1 MSAAT
6 AIGATR
12 PGPWFGTAWL
22 RGVLN
27 SPRMSGSLVAGLVM
41 VALVVLLSL
50 AGPRLVNSRLAA
62 VGAVKPSQA
71 PSAQYLLGTDSQ
83 GRDMLTIM
91 VLGTPQTLRIGLI
104 AGVVGLAV
112 GLVLGLMSGFF
123 GGTVDAVIRVLADS
137 LLTVPSLA
145 IMVLIAASVG
155 HMTVELMGLTVAAL
169 AWMHPTR
176 SIRSQVLSMRE
187 RSYVSVARANGESE
201 LGILFREVMPNLVP
215 YIAASF
221 VGAVSGAILAA
232 VGLEAIGLGPNDV
245 HTLGTTIYWAE
256 KFSAVLRGQW
266 WWWGPPIVA
275 ISFIFV
281 GLFLLSAGLDRIAN
295 PKLRTRT

>member
-6 AIGATR
+6 AVA
-12 PGPWFGTAWL
+12 AA
-22 RGVLN
+22 RGGWRLPLAVRAILH
-27 SPRMSGSLVAGLVM
+27 SPRVSRGLVIGLVM
-41 VALVVLLSL
+41 LGLVVVLALLGPHFVNAKL
-50 AGPRLVNSRLAA
+50 AN

-71 PSAQYLLGTDSQ
+71 PSAHYLLGTDSQ

-91 VLGTPQTLRIGLI
+91 VLGTPQTMRIGLI
-104 AGVVGLAV
+104 AGVVGLAI
-112 GLVLGLMSGFF
+112 GLVLGLVSGFF
-123 GGTVDAVIRVLADS
+123 GGIVDAVIRILADS
-137 LLTVPSLA
+137 LMTVPGLA
-145 IMVLIAASVG
+145 IMVIIAASVG

-176 SIRSQVLSMRE
+176 AIRSQVLSIRE
-187 RSYVSVARANGESE
+187 RSYVRVARANGESE

-232 VGLEAIGLGPNDV
+232 IGLEALGLGPNDV

-281 GLFLLSAGLDRIAN
+281 GLFLVSSGLDRIAN
-295 PKLRTRT
+295 PKLRQRT

>member
-1 MSAAT
+1 MSATT
-6 AIGATR
+6 AMMAAGRRSYTVSA
-12 PGPWFGTAWL
+12 L
-22 RGVLN
+22 RGVLQ
-27 SPRMSGSLVAGLVM
+27 SPRMSRSLMAGIVM
-41 VALVVLLSL
+41 LALVVLLALLGPHFVNAKL
-50 AGPRLVNSRLAA
+50 AS

-91 VLGTPQTLRIGLI
+91 VLGTPQTMRIGVI
-104 AGVVGLAV
+104 AGVVGLAI
-112 GLVLGLMSGFF
+112 GLVLGLTSGFF
-123 GGTVDAVIRVLADS
+123 GGVVDAIIRVLADS
-137 LLTVPSLA
+137 LMTVPGLA
-145 IMVLIAASVG
+145 IMVIIAASVG

-176 SIRSQVLSMRE
+176 SIRAQVLSIRE
-187 RSYVSVARANGESE
+187 RAYVSVARANGEGE

-215 YIAASF
+215 YVAASF

-232 VGLEAIGLGPNDV
+232 VGLEALGLGPNDV

-275 ISFIFV
+275 IAFIFV

-295 PKLRTRT
+295 PKLRQRS

>member
-1 MSAAT
+1 MSVAT
-6 AIGATR
+6 AMAASGR
-12 PGPWFGTAWL
+12 RSSGTAAL
-22 RGVLN
+22 RGVLR

-41 VALVVLLSL
+41 LGLVVLL
-50 AGPRLVNSRLAA
+50 AVVGPRFINPRLAA
-62 VGAVKPSQA
+62 VGAVRPSQA

-91 VLGTPQTLRIGLI
+91 VLATPQTLRIGLI
-104 AGVVGLAV
+104 AGFVGMAIGLTL
-112 GLVLGLMSGFF
+112 GLVSGFF
-123 GGTVDAVIRVLADS
+123 GGPVDGGIRVLADS
-137 LLTVPSLA
+137 LMTVPGLA
-145 IMVLIAASVG
+145 IMVIIAASVG
-155 HMTVELMGLTVAAL
+155 HMTVELMALTVAAL

-176 SIRSQVLSMRE
+176 AIRAQTLSIRE
-187 RSYVSVARANGESE
+187 RSYVLVARANGESE
-201 LGILFREVMPNLVP
+201 MGILFREVMPNLVP
-215 YIAASF
+215 YIAAAF

-281 GLFLLSAGLDRIAN
+281 AMFLLSSGLDRIAN

>member
-1 MSAAT
+1 MTLAT
-6 AIGATR
+6 AVAIAGRR
-12 PGPWFGTAWL
+12 PFGTTML
-22 RGVLN
+22 RGILR
-27 SPRMSGSLVAGLVM
+27 SPRMSGSLVAGIAMLS
-41 VALVVLLSL
+41 LVVLLSL
-50 AGPRLVNSRLAA
+50 FAPHFVNAKLAA
-62 VGAVKPSQA
+62 VGSVRPSQH

-104 AGVVGLAV
+104 AGVVGLAA

-123 GGTVDAVIRVLADS
+123 GGAVDAVIRVLADS
-137 LLTVPSLA
+137 LMTVPSLA
-145 IMVLIAASVG
+145 IMVVIAASVG

-176 SIRSQVLSMRE
+176 SIRAQVLSIRE
-187 RSYVSVARANGESE
+187 RSYVSVARANGEGE
-201 LGILFREVMPNLVP
+201 LGILFREVLPNLVP

-245 HTLGTTIYWAE
+245 HTLGTTIYWSQ

-281 GLFLLSAGLDRIAN
+281 ALFLLSAGLDRIAN
-295 PKLRTRT
+295 PRLRQRT

>member
-1 MSAAT
+1 MSAAI
-6 AIGATR
+6 ALASPERR
-12 PGPWFGTAWL
+12 PLL
-22 RGVLN
+22 RGIFR
-27 SPRMSGSLVAGLVM
+27 SPRMSGSLVAGIIM
-41 VALVVLLSL
+41 VTLVVLLSL
-50 AGPRLVNSRLAA
+50 FGPRLVNARLAA
-62 VGAVKPSQA
+62 VGAVKPSQP

-123 GGTVDAVIRVLADS
+123 GGRVDAVIRVLADS

-176 SIRSQVLSMRE
+176 AIRSQVLSIRE
-187 RSYVSVARANGESE
+187 RSYVSVARANGEGE

-295 PKLRTRT
+295 PKLRQRT

>member
-1 MSAAT
+1 MSVAT
-6 AIGATR
+6 AIHASGRRFA
-12 PGPWFGTAWL
+12 GTAAL
-22 RGVLN
+22 RGILR

-41 VALVVLLSL
+41 LGLVVFLAL
-50 AGPRLVNSRLAA
+50 AGPRFVNARLAA
-62 VGAVKPSQA
+62 VGAVRPSQA

-91 VLGTPQTLRIGLI
+91 VLATPQTLRIGLI
-104 AGVVGLAV
+104 AGIVGMAI
-112 GLVLGLMSGFF
+112 GLTLGLLSGFF
-123 GGTVDAVIRVLADS
+123 GGAIDAVIRVLADS
-137 LLTVPSLA
+137 LMTVPSLA
-145 IMVLIAASVG
+145 IMVIIAASVG

-176 SIRSQVLSMRE
+176 AIRSQVLSIRE
-187 RSYVSVARANGESE
+187 RSYVSVARANGEGE

-281 GLFLLSAGLDRIAN
+281 GMFLLSSGLDRIAN

>member
-6 AIGATR
+6 AISATGR
-12 PGPWFGTAWL
+12 RALSTAAL
-22 RGVLN
+22 REVLR
-27 SPRMSGSLVAGLVM
+27 SPRMSGSLLAGLVM
-41 VALVVLLSL
+41 LGLVVLLAL
-50 AGPRLVNSRLAA
+50 VGPRFINPRLAA
-62 VGAVKPSQA
+62 VGAVRPSQP

-104 AGVVGLAV
+104 AGVVGMAI
-112 GLVLGLMSGFF
+112 GLTLGLMSGFF
-123 GGTVDAVIRVLADS
+123 GGAIDAVVRITADS
-137 LLTVPSLA
+137 LMTVPNLA
-145 IMVLIAASVG
+145 IMVIIAASVG

-169 AWMHPTR
+169 AWTHPTR
-176 SIRSQVLSMRE
+176 AIRAQVLSIRE
-187 RSYVSVARANGESE
+187 RSYVRVARANGESE
-201 LGILFREVMPNLVP
+201 TGILFREVMPNLVP

-281 GLFLLSAGLDRIAN
+281 GLFLLSSGLDRIAN
-295 PKLRTRT
+295 PKLRMRT

>member
-1 MSAAT
+1 MSVAT
-6 AIGATR
+6 AMAASGR
-12 PGPWFGTAWL
+12 RSFGTAAL
-22 RGVLN
+22 RGVLR

-41 VALVVLLSL
+41 LGLIVVLALL
-50 AGPRLVNSRLAA
+50 GPRFINPRLAA
-62 VGAVKPSQA
+62 VGAVRPSQP

-91 VLGTPQTLRIGLI
+91 VLATPQTLRIGLI
-104 AGVVGLAV
+104 AGVVGMAI
-112 GLVLGLMSGFF
+112 GLTLGLLSGFF
-123 GGTVDAVIRVLADS
+123 SGPVDGGIRVMADS
-137 LLTVPSLA
+137 LMTVPGLA
-145 IMVLIAASVG
+145 IMVIIAASVG
-155 HMTVELMGLTVAAL
+155 HMTVELMALTVAAL

-176 SIRSQVLSMRE
+176 AIRAQVLSIRE
-187 RSYVSVARANGESE
+187 RSYVLVARANGESD

-215 YIAASF
+215 YIAAAF

-266 WWWGPPIVA
+266 WWWGPPILA
-275 ISFIFV
+275 ISYIFV
-281 GLFLLSAGLDRIAN
+281 GMFLLSSGLDRIAN

>member
-6 AIGATR
+6 ALGATGR
-12 PGPWFGTAWL
+12 RASFGSVGL
-22 RGVLN
+22 RSVLN
-27 SPRMSGSLVAGLVM
+27 SPRMSGSLVGGLVM
-41 VALVVLLSL
+41 VTLVVLLSL
-50 AGPRLVNSRLAA
+50 VGPRVVNPRLAA

-112 GLVLGLMSGFF
+112 GLILGLMSGFF
-123 GGTVDAVIRVLADS
+123 GGAVDAVIRVLADS

-187 RSYVSVARANGESE
+187 RSYVSVARANGETE

-245 HTLGTTIYWAE
+245 TTP
-256 KFSAVLRGQW
+256 SARRST
-266 WWWGPPIVA
+266 GPRNSARSCVA
-275 ISFIFV
+275 S
-281 GLFLLSAGLDRIAN
+281 GGGGARPLWPSRSSLSASSCCRQVSTAS
-295 PKLRTRT
+295 PTRS

>member
-6 AIGATR
+6 ALAAPPRRALFGASKVR
-12 PGPWFGTAWL
+12 GIL
-22 RGVLN
+22 R

-41 VALVVLLSL
+41 VVLVVLLSL
-50 AGPRLVNSRLAA
+50 FGPRLVNPRLAA
-62 VGAVKPSQA
+62 VGAVKPSQP

-112 GLVLGLMSGFF
+112 GLVLGLSSGFF
-123 GGTVDAVIRVLADS
+123 GGKVDAVIRVLADS

-155 HMTVELMGLTVAAL
+155 HMTVELMALTVAAL

-176 SIRSQVLSMRE
+176 AIRSQVLSIRE
-187 RSYVSVARANGESE
+187 RSYVSVARANGEGE
-201 LGILFREVMPNLVP
+201 LGILFLEIMPNIVP
-215 YIAASF
+215 YVAASF

-245 HTLGTTIYWAE
+245 TTLGTTIYWAE

-275 ISFIFV
+275 ISFIFI
-281 GLFLLSAGLDRIAN
+281 GLFLLSSGLDRIAN
-295 PKLRTRT
+295 PKLRQRT

>member
-1 MSAAT
+1 MSVAT
-6 AIGATR
+6 AVAAGGRRA
-12 PGPWFGTAWL
+12 FGTTTL
-22 RGVLN
+22 RGVLR
-27 SPRMSGSLVAGLVM
+27 SPRMSGSLAAGLIM
-41 VALVVLLSL
+41 LSL
-50 AGPRLVNSRLAA
+50 IGMLAIFGPHFVNQKLAA
-62 VGAVKPSQA
+62 VGAVKPSQP

-91 VLGTPQTLRIGLI
+91 VLATPQTLRIGLI
-104 AGVVGLAV
+104 AGVVGMAI
-112 GLVLGLMSGFF
+112 GLTLGLLSGFF
-123 GGTVDAVIRVLADS
+123 GGPVDGGIRVLADS
-137 LLTVPSLA
+137 LMTVPGLA
-145 IMVLIAASVG
+145 IMVIIAASVG
-155 HMTVELMGLTVAAL
+155 HMTVELMALTVAAL

-176 SIRSQVLSMRE
+176 AIRAQVLSVRE
-187 RSYVSVARANGESE
+187 RSYVLVARANGESD
-201 LGILFREVMPNLVP
+201 LGVLFREVMPNLVP
-215 YIAASF
+215 YIAAAF

-275 ISFIFV
+275 ISYIFV
-281 GLFLLSAGLDRIAN
+281 GLFLLSSGLDRIAN

>member
-1 MSAAT
+1 MSVAT
-6 AIGATR
+6 AIAPTGRRANGTGA
-12 PGPWFGTAWL
+12 L
-22 RGVLN
+22 RGVLR
-27 SPRMSGSLVAGLVM
+27 SPRMSGSLVAGIVM
-41 VALVVLLSL
+41 LGLIVLLAVL
-50 AGPRLVNSRLAA
+50 GPPFVNAKLAA

-71 PSAQYLLGTDSQ
+71 PSALYLLGTDSQ

-91 VLGTPQTLRIGLI
+91 VLATPQTLRIGLI
-104 AGVVGLAV
+104 AGIVGLAIGLIL
-112 GLVLGLMSGFF
+112 GLVSGFF
-123 GGTVDAVIRVLADS
+123 GGAIDAVIRVMADS
-137 LLTVPSLA
+137 LMTVPSLA
-145 IMVLIAASVG
+145 IMVIIAASVG
-155 HMTVELMGLTVAAL
+155 HMTVELMALTVAAL

-176 SIRSQVLSMRE
+176 SIRAQVLSIRE
-187 RSYVSVARANGESE
+187 RSYVSVARANGERE
-201 LGILFREVMPNLVP
+201 LGILFREIMPNLVP

-295 PKLRTRT
+295 PKLRLRT

>member
-1 MSAAT
+1 MSVAT
-6 AIGATR
+6 AVAPPRRGS
-12 PGPWFGTAWL
+12 FGTSAVRGLL
-22 RGVLN
+22 R
-27 SPRMSGSLVAGLVM
+27 SPRLNGNLVAGLVM
-41 VALVVLLSL
+41 LGLILLLALI
-50 AGPRLVNSRLAA
+50 GPHLVNPHLAA
-62 VGAVKPSQA
+62 VGSVKPSQL
-71 PSAQYLLGTDSQ
+71 PSAQNLLGTDSQ

-91 VLGTPQTLRIGLI
+91 VLGTPQTLKIGLI
-104 AGVVGLAV
+104 AGVVGLGV
-112 GLVLGLMSGFF
+112 GLVLGLVSGFY
-123 GGTVDAVIRVLADS
+123 GGAPDAAIRVIADS
-137 LLTVPSLA
+137 LMTVPSLA
-145 IMVLIAASVG
+145 IMVIIAASVG

-176 SIRSQVLSMRE
+176 AIRSQVLTNRE

-201 LGILFREVMPNLVP
+201 WGILFREVMPNLVP

-245 HTLGTTIYWAE
+245 VTLGTTIYWSE

-266 WWWGPPIVA
+266 WWWGPPILA

-281 GLFLLSAGLDRIAN
+281 GLFLTSSGLDRIAN
-295 PKLRTRT
+295 PKLRQRT

>member
-1 MSAAT
+1 
-6 AIGATR
+6 
-12 PGPWFGTAWL
+12 
-22 RGVLN
+22 
-27 SPRMSGSLVAGLVM
+27 
-41 VALVVLLSL
+41 
-50 AGPRLVNSRLAA
+50 
-62 VGAVKPSQA
+62 
-71 PSAQYLLGTDSQ
+71 
-83 GRDMLTIM
+83 MLTIM
-91 VLGTPQTLRIGLI
+91 VLATPQTLRIGLI
-104 AGVVGLAV
+104 AGVVGMAI
-112 GLVLGLMSGFF
+112 GLSLGLLSGFF
-123 GGTVDAVIRVLADS
+123 GGAVDAVIRVLADS
-137 LLTVPSLA
+137 LMTVPGLA
-145 IMVLIAASVG
+145 IMVIIAASVG

-176 SIRSQVLSMRE
+176 AIRSQVLSIRE

-281 GLFLLSAGLDRIAN
+281 GMFLLSSGLDRIAN
-295 PKLRTRT
+295 PKLRMRT

>member
-1 MSAAT
+1 M
-6 AIGATR
+6 GATGR
-12 PGPWFGTAWL
+12 RSFGTATL
-22 RGVLN
+22 GGILH
-27 SPRMSGSLVAGLVM
+27 SPRMSGALLAGISML
-41 VALVVLLSL
+41 ALIVFLSL
-50 AGPRLVNSRLAA
+50 FAPRLVNTKLAA
-62 VGAVKPSQA
+62 VGAVRPSQP

-123 GGTVDAVIRVLADS
+123 GGAVDAVIRVLADS
-137 LLTVPSLA
+137 LMTVPSLA
-145 IMVLIAASVG
+145 IMVVIAASVG

-176 SIRSQVLSMRE
+176 SIRSQVLSIRE
-187 RSYVSVARANGESE
+187 RSYVSVARANGENE

-245 HTLGTTIYWAE
+245 HTLGTTIYWAQ

-266 WWWGPPIVA
+266 WWWGPPIVM

-295 PKLRTRT
+295 PRLRQRT